1 MTFSRRLCA
10 SAVVLALLLVLE
22 ARAAQG
28 GTAVWIDTDPS
39 IGAPWREVDDAFA
52 LLLAFQSPELEI
64 VGISSTYGN
73 AGVRR
78 TTAVTRDLTRR
89 FSKAAPV
96 FEGAASPRD
105 RAART
110 AATDALAG
118 QLRSRQLTY
127 VALGPLTNLAAFL
140 QLHPQLARKI
150 ERVIIVGGQSPDRPP
165 RFGPNRS
172 HRIHDAN
179 VFKDPASAAL
189 VLQAGIPITLAAIDT
204 ASQLALTR
212 DDLEQLRD
220 GGPAGRFLYRKT
232 RVWLWF
238 WTKYV
243 REPGGIVFD
252 ALAILPA
259 IEPKLLKTEPRFAK
273 VDEAGNLIAFRSRK
287 PNTHQVQFSTGVH
300 PDAKQLLV
308 RRLRQAHATQ
318 L

>member
-1 MTFSRRLCA
+1 
-10 SAVVLALLLVLE
+10 
-22 ARAAQG
+22 
-28 GTAVWIDTDPS
+28 
-39 IGAPWREVDDAFA
+39 
-52 LLLAFQSPELEI
+52 
-64 VGISSTYGN
+64 
-73 AGVRR
+73 
-78 TTAVTRDLTRR
+78 
-89 FSKAAPV
+89 V

-110 AATDALAG
+110 AATDALAS
-118 QLRSRQLTY
+118 QLRTRQLTY

-220 GGPAGRFLYRKT
+220 GGPVGRFLYRKT

-243 REPGGIVFD
+243 REPGGLVFD

-273 VDEAGNLIAFRSRK
+273 VDEAGNLIAFRSRSRTRTRCSSAPVCILTRSNCSCADCVK
-287 PNTHQVQFSTGVH
+287 RTRRNCRGSCQLPQFLMFS
-300 PDAKQLLV
+300 ACL
-308 RRLRQAHATQ
+308 RRRASGS
-318 L
+318 